1 MKKGND
7 KSRLNTEE
15 VKDKKRNTLDSNLHY
30 EGQYLT
36 LTAFRSGIFPIKDK
50 QQRALEILSPKQML
64 ERLPIFLAQ
73 VKGVNTSK
81 NLLNDNRWI
90 I

>member
-36 LTAFRSGIFPIKDK
+36 LTAFRSEIFPIKDK
-50 QQRALEILSPKQML
+50 QQRALKILSPKQML

>member
-1 MKKGND
+1 MINKLND

-30 EGQYLT
+30 EGKYLT

-50 QQRALEILSPKQML
+50 QQRALKILSPKQML
-64 ERLPIFLAQ
+64 ERLPIFLAR

-81 NLLNDNRWI
+81 N
-90 I
+90 